1 MSNLNDKDI
10 VIRDAVILPDYVAN
24 YLDSLEVKSIGYIF
38 DTAMNYT
45 WSTIDTFSEEDE
57 KALKWIAS
65 NQDQMA
71 HAWVNGWQGKKMDT
85 WVVRLI
91 NEYGKEVYF
100 EAWANQGDDVLKC
113 WTVPDKED
121 AHSFEDK
128 NNALKLA
135 VAIGGEVVIEKEK
148 EN

>member
-1 MSNLNDKDI
+1 MEKENNI

-45 WSTIDTFSEEDE
+45 WSSDTFSAEDE

-100 EAWANQGDDVLKC
+100 EEWANQGDDVLRC

-121 AHSFEDK
+121 ARSFEEKD
-128 NNALKLA
+128 NALKLA
-135 VAIGGEVVIEKEK
+135 VAIGGEVVINKEK

>member
-1 MSNLNDKDI
+1 MEKENNI

-45 WSTIDTFSEEDE
+45 WSTIDTFSAEDE

-100 EAWANQGDDVLKC
+100 EEWANQGDDVLRC

-121 AHSFEDK
+121 ARSFEEKD
-128 NNALKLA
+128 NALKLA